1 MRLRL
6 LCAAALCAA
15 VPLGAD
21 AAPVTTNLA
30 SKFAPGVARSAD
42 LVVKTGG
49 PYRRYLGRRDCRPYN
64 GPYGYYG
71 NPWCE
76 GGWKYTEDRFDSYS
90 YGTYS
95 YGYAPRPRYRY
106 WRR

>member
-1 MRLRL
+1 MGLKMAW
-6 LCAAALCAA
+6 AAALLAVSPLAA
-15 VPLGAD
+15 E
-21 AAPVTTNLA
+21 AAPA
-30 SKFAPGVARSAD
+30 APSLGQSVAQPAD

-49 PYRRYLGRRDCRPYN
+49 PYRRHVSRRDCRPYN
-64 GPYGYYG
+64 GPFGYYG

-90 YGTYS
+90 YWYPG
-95 YGYAPRPRYRY
+95 RPRYRY